1 MQNQSKTSFMI
12 GCAGWSLSSAV
23 ATHFPGEDSH
33 LERYSRG
40 LPAVEINTSFYRP
53 HRPITYARWR
63 DSVPEDF
70 RFSAKV
76 PKAITHEARLQN
88 TDELLERFVSEVR
101 HLEHKL
107 GCLLVQLPPSLRF
120 DPAVARHFF
129 QSLHRLIDVDIVC
142 EPRHASWFTPAAAD
156 MLHGRN
162 VAYVYADPAVMPL
175 ENIAAD
181 SSLVYL
187 RLHGS
192 PEMYHSSYSE
202 SYLDE
207 LAARMRSDAGAGRKV
222 WCIFDNTAS
231 GAAVPNALS
240 LLERLQGMREPQVPR
255 EHRKPPTPRKQ
266 EERQGFQHSLDLPEV
281 PQMPEGH
288 GVRRSVRRS

>member
-1 MQNQSKTSFMI
+1 MQNQSTSSFMV

-23 ATHFPGEDSH
+23 AAQFPEEGSH
-33 LERYSRG
+33 LERYAQVM
-40 LPAVEINTSFYRP
+40 PAVEINTSFYRP
-53 HRPITYARWR
+53 HRPVTYARWR

-76 PKAITHEARLQN
+76 PKAITHEARLK
-88 TDELLERFVSEVR
+88 DAGELLERFIGEVR

-120 DPAVARHFF
+120 DPQVARQFF
-129 QSLHRLIDVDIVC
+129 QSVKRLIDVDIVC
-142 EPRHASWFTPAAAD
+142 EPRHPTWFTPAAAD
-156 MLHGRN
+156 LLHGRN
-162 VAYVYADPAVMPL
+162 VGYVVADPAVMPL
-175 ENIAAD
+175 DNIAAE
-181 SSLVYL
+181 SGVVYL

-192 PEMYHSSYSE
+192 PEMYHSSYPE

-207 LAARMRSDAGAGRKV
+207 LAKRMRGDAGAGRKV

-240 LLERLQGMREPQVPR
+240 LLGRLNQAAATYSR
-255 EHRKPPTPRKQ
+255 
-266 EERQGFQHSLDLPEV
+266 
-281 PQMPEGH
+281 
-288 GVRRSVRRS
+288 

>member
-1 MQNQSKTSFMI
+1 MQNQSTSSFMV

-23 ATHFPGEDSH
+23 AAHFPEEGSH
-33 LERYSRG
+33 LERYARV

-53 HRPITYARWR
+53 HRPVTYARWR

-76 PKAITHEARLQN
+76 PKAITHEARLQ
-88 TDELLERFVSEVR
+88 DAGELLARFVGEVR

-120 DPAVARHFF
+120 DPQVARQFF
-129 QSLHRLIDVDIVC
+129 QNMKRLIDVDIVC
-142 EPRHASWFTPAAAD
+142 EPRHPTWFTPAAAD
-156 MLHGRN
+156 LLHGRN
-162 VAYVYADPAVMPL
+162 VSYVVADPAVMPL
-175 ENIAAD
+175 ENIAAE
-181 SSLVYL
+181 SGVVYL

-192 PEMYHSSYSE
+192 PEMYHSSYPE

-207 LAARMRSDAGAGRKV
+207 VAARMRGDAGAGRKV

-240 LLERLQGMREPQVPR
+240 LLGRLNQAAAYSR
-255 EHRKPPTPRKQ
+255 
-266 EERQGFQHSLDLPEV
+266 
-281 PQMPEGH
+281 
-288 GVRRSVRRS
+288 